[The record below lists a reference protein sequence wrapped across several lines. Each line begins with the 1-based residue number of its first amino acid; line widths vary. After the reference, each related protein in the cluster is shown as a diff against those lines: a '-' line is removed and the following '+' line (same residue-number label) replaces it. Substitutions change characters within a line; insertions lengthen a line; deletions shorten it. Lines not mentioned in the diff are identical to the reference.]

1 MLATAR
7 FAQRQTTRSSPPPDL
22 APPCGALRV
31 IVIQVSR
38 FVAWFR
44 GLSGPARSAIY
55 MLSSAAMFAAMSVMI
70 RIGAAELHAFE
81 IVFFRSLFGLV
92 VMLPWL
98 VGHAGDA
105 FRRGRRGTYLIRSLF
120 SLSAMLC
127 SFYATA
133 HMAIADAIA
142 LSFAAPLFATA
153 GAALFLGEIV
163 RLRRWSATL
172 LGFAGVMII
181 LRPGIEAMQPAAI
194 VAVVGAA
201 FIAGAILTVKS
212 LSRTEPTER
221 IVANMAIYLVPLT
234 LIPAL
239 FVWTW
244 PSLEIWIW
252 MAVMG
257 AFGTVGQILMTRG
270 FAVAEASLAITFDYA
285 RLPFAALIA
294 FIWFGEIPT
303 LWTFIGTG
311 VIAAA
316 TLYIA
321 RREAQL
327 ARQGKA

>member
-7 FAQRQTTRSSPPPDL
+7 FAQRQTARFSPSPDI
-22 APPCGALRV
+22 APPGGALRV
-31 IVIQVSR
+31 IVILVSR

-44 GLSGPARSAIY
+44 SLSGPARSAIY

-70 RIGAAELHAFE
+70 RIGSAELHAFE
-81 IVFFRSLFGLV
+81 IVFFRSLFGLAF
-92 VMLPWL
+92 MLPWL

-105 FRRGRRGTYLIRSLF
+105 FRRGRRSTYLVRSLF

-133 HMAIADAIA
+133 HMPIADAIA

-163 RLRRWSATL
+163 RLRRWTATL
-172 LGFAGVMII
+172 VGFAGVMII
-181 LRPGIEAMQPAAI
+181 LRPGIETMQPAAV
-194 VAVVGAA
+194 VAVGGAA
-201 FIAGAILTVKS
+201 FIAGAILSVKS
-212 LSRTEPTER
+212 LSRTEPTEL

-234 LIPAL
+234 LVPAL

-285 RLPFAALIA
+285 RLPFAAFIA
-294 FIWFGEIPT
+294 FLWFGEIPT

-316 TLYIA
+316 TLYIT

>member
-1 MLATAR
+1 MLATVG
-7 FAQRQTTRSSPPPDL
+7 FAQRQTITVSPLSDI
-22 APPCGALRV
+22 APPSGELRAALFRP
-31 IVIQVSR
+31 SR
-38 FVAWFR
+38 FIAWFQR
-44 GLSGPARSAIY
+44 LSGPAQSAIY
-55 MLSSAAMFAAMSVMI
+55 MLLSAAMFAAMSAMI
-70 RIGAAELHAFE
+70 RIGSTELHAFE
-81 IVFFRSLFGLV
+81 IVFFRSLFGLMF
-92 VMLPWL
+92 MLPWL
-98 VGHAGDA
+98 VGHASHA
-105 FRRGRRGTYLIRSLF
+105 FRPGRRGSYLIRSLF

-133 HMAIADAIA
+133 HMPIADAIA

-172 LGFAGVMII
+172 VGFAGVMII
-181 LRPGIEAMQPAAI
+181 LRPGAEAMQPAAI

-212 LSRTEPTER
+212 LSRTEPTEL

-285 RLPFAALIA
+285 RLPFAAVIA
-294 FIWFGEIPT
+294 FVSFGEIPT

-321 RREAQL
+321 QREAHL
-327 ARQGKA
+327 ARQAKT